1 MNGKV
6 VLLLV
11 VLCSLIEGKLVLVS
25 DLICCELI
33 QLQVDF
39 QTQRE
44 EKMVNKKFL
53 RV

>member
-11 VLCSLIEGKLVLVS
+11 LLCSLIDGKPVLVS

-39 QTQRE
+39 QTQRKE
-44 EKMVNKKFL
+44 NLVNKKFL
-53 RV
+53 RL